1 MNHGP
6 DVVTAGAVH
15 EADLLQALNVPL
27 GTVFP
32 AYGQLILQVFTLA
45 DQCLIHNM
53 VDIVLF
59 FRFGYEIHSAIVG
72 IEIEED
78 AAW

>member
-1 MNHGP
+1 MMTFVGIPLWMPSVRNS
-6 DVVTAGAVH
+6 VQEMTAGS
-15 EADLLQALNVPL
+15 L
-27 GTVFP
+27 GGTFRDTMVCSANTTSAP
-32 AYGQLILQVFTLA
+32 
-45 DQCLIHNM
+45 M